1 MTFFYEEQVG
11 SGDNFFNKQVQK
23 NYRSTILQFKKI
35 TKNVSSIKL
44 AFLNLFLGEIIFAL
58 FFIATYSKS
67 SVIAI
72 ALGAIVLTVFTY
84 FVLLFY
90 FQAKK
95 PEQINDLKLRFIAS
109 CKQASSAPEGV
120 AEHHLSIANALM
132 KLSFYLHGLEY
143 SYFTAPLKNNLV
155 KYLVES
161 ASIYFHH
168 EDVLKMQE
176 SCLFSA
182 IEEHVSQIKNTPTD
196 LEVHVSLTHAY
207 VSLAKIYME
216 NKTSYKGFF
225 KKNEEYYQKKFE
237 IASKRAIEEF
247 NILKEFAPHDP
258 WIHAQLAQ
266 CYHSLNLFEEEAKE
280 YEAMLEISPSDKE
293 VMFRMGKI
301 YFELGRNAEGLQ
313 VYEDLKNSGYKKADE
328 LISFYSG
335 CRFLEELDLN

>member
-1 MTFFYEEQVG
+1 MTFYFEDQA
-11 SGDNFFNKQVQK
+11 SSADSFFNKQVQK
-23 NYRSTILQFKKI
+23 NYKSTIFQFKKI
-35 TKNVSSIKL
+35 TKNVSSVKL
-44 AFLNLFLGEIIFAL
+44 AFLSVFLGEVIFAL
-58 FFIATYSKS
+58 FFIATFSKS

-95 PEQINDLKLRFIAS
+95 PEQINELKVRFMAS
-109 CKQASSAPEGV
+109 CKQAISTPSGM
-120 AEHHLSIANALM
+120 AEHHLSMASALM
-132 KLSFYLHGLEY
+132 KLSFYLQGLEY
-143 SYFTAPLKNNLV
+143 SYYSTPWKNGLF
-155 KYLVES
+155 KYLFENVS
-161 ASIYFHH
+161 VYFHH

-182 IEEHVSQIKNTPTD
+182 IEEHITQIKATPTD
-196 LEVHVSLTHAY
+196 LEVHVSLAHAY

-237 IASKRAIEEF
+237 LASNRAIEEF
-247 NILKEFAPHDP
+247 NILKEFAPNDP

-266 CYHSLNLFEEEAKE
+266 CYHLLKLFEEEAKE
-280 YEAMLEISPSDKE
+280 YEAMLELSSNDKE
-293 VMFRMGKI
+293 VMFRLGKI

-313 VYEDLKNSGYKKADE
+313 VYEDLKSSGYKKADD
-328 LISFYSG
+328 LIAYYAG
-335 CRFLEELDLN
+335 CRFLEELDIN